1 MNLCA
6 GMILNKNMT
15 EREKL
20 LFLIFNEP
28 LTKADVIVLLEGD
41 GYARLPHAIRLY
53 QEGWASKIMV
63 SGDADNEAYGSF
75 PAHKLVVK
83 LYKMGIA
90 PADII
95 IEENS
100 QSTKEQAINIIE
112 LAKKSDWKKIIL
124 IASHYH
130 QPRAFL
136 TFLKA
141 MRDAEVKLHI
151 INAPA
156 RELSWFER
164 NPWGR
169 RFDLLDAEMEK
180 IERYKDDLASFKE
193 GILHQQSKEARLSQQ
208 KTLKRKRH

>member
-1 MNLCA
+1 MGTRRPA
-6 GMILNKNMT
+6 ET
-15 EREKL
+15 
-20 LFLIFNEP
+20 
-28 LTKADVIVLLEGD
+28 VIVHIPI
-41 GYARLPHAIRLY
+41 RTNFAI
-53 QEGWASKIMV
+53 GC
-63 SGDADNEAYGSF
+63 
-75 PAHKLVVK
+75 VK
-83 LYKMGIA
+83 LAVSDDRRRTRGIIRFVRIRTNRWRGGGNA
-90 PADII
+90 EVIDPPADII